1 MGPGILGAE
10 FCFVCLLG
18 QDSEMCELE
27 GELGVRVWG
36 QGRELGS
43 VSLGRNR
50 RV

>member
-18 QDSEMCELE
+18 QDSEMCGLE
-27 GELGVRVWG
+27 GELGARVWG
-36 QGRELGS
+36 LGRELGS
-43 VSLGRNR
+43 VSLRQSR